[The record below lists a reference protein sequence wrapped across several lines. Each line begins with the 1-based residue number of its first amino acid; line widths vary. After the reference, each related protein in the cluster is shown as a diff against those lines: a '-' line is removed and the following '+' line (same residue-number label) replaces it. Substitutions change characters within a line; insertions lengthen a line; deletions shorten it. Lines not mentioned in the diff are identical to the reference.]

1 MSQPFDEQRLE
12 LTGEAVPMAEGIGS
26 FRDFGYFSA
35 SSNGIL
41 VYRAG
46 IGDRRVT
53 FLNRRGEVLG
63 TAGEPGDYPTLAFSP
78 DGTRAA
84 VSRGEG
90 SKGVQHFILGLL
102 DFARGTNTP
111 LTFSSSVNVS
121 PVWSPDGSRIIFA
134 SDRDGVFNL
143 YQKEASGAKNEEPLL
158 KSIDPKIPS
167 SWSSNGR
174 LLLFSAQD
182 SKTKYDLWVLPLEG
196 DRKPMPFLR
205 TEFNEVDGHFSPDMH
220 WVAYQSDESGSNEIY
235 IRVFSTNSGASSETG
250 GKWQVSAG
258 GGTGPRWGKD
268 GKELY
273 YRAPDGK
280 VMVVEVTAGTAFQP
294 GTPKPLFQAPSNL
307 ETFMTIPL
315 PSWDVTSDGNRFLL
329 MTPAA
334 GAKQA
339 PFTVVLN
346 WRAGLKQ

>member
-1 MSQPFDEQRLE
+1 VR
-12 LTGEAVPMAEGIGS
+12 
-26 FRDFGYFSA
+26 
-35 SSNGIL
+35 
-41 VYRAG
+41 
-46 IGDRRVT
+46 
-53 FLNRRGEVLG
+53 
-63 TAGEPGDYPTLAFSP
+63 
-78 DGTRAA
+78 
-84 VSRGEG
+84 
-90 SKGVQHFILGLL
+90 HFILRLL

-111 LTFSSSVNVS
+111 LTFSSSSNVY

-134 SDRDGVFNL
+134 SNRDGAFDL
-143 YQKEASGAKNEEPLL
+143 YQKEASGVKDEEPLL
-158 KSIDPKIPS
+158 KSSDDKLPT

-174 LLLFSAQD
+174 FLLYSPQD
-182 SKTKYDLWVLPLEG
+182 PKTKYDLWVLPLEG

-220 WVAYQSDESGSNEIY
+220 WVAYQSDELGNNEIY

-250 GKWQVSAG
+250 GKWQASVG
-258 GGTGPRWGKD
+258 GGTGPRWRKD

-280 VMVVEVTAGTAFQP
+280 VMVVEVTAGTVLQP

-307 ETFMTIPL
+307 DTFLTISL

-334 GAKQA
+334 GGKQA

-346 WRAGLKQ
+346 WQAGLKQ